1 MEPMEDH
8 QIGVEVGS
16 RDIEHQDCAPQ
27 DCSARN
33 HFAKLTAAQVH
44 SEVRVEDQGIQVASQ
59 LQLVEAIVLANLKEL
74 RDYARVETCE
84 DETTN
89 TKIVQTKGPQKNKS
103 YGALEIQ

>member
-16 RDIEHQDCAPQ
+16 RDIEHQDCAPHCTAS
-27 DCSARN
+27 D
-33 HFAKLTAAQVH
+33 HFSKLTAAQVH

-84 DETTN
+84 DAGGNCIER
-89 TKIVQTKGPQKNKS
+89 KRFDP
-103 YGALEIQ
+103 